1 MKRGGAIN
9 RFPSVGKEIPAPS
22 TVGPDRYARLL
33 ETRVGIYSVT
43 GHGGLLPSE
52 IPNIFIVPE
61 NTWVMFIARAG
72 DKLRKVR
79 DDEPILNDFRYLRE
93 GETVDQWHTR
103 INQAMQEGTLLKDML
118 YSKQSPDKSGIYEP
132 GDVVND
138 MSISIRNSRP
148 PWAGIGIWKLPLR
161 RNHLEKVKELN
172 ASLEEENN
180 QFVNKV
186 LQKPEIA
193 TKLQTWK
200 QKYPRQ
206 PDVLETA
213 VRYFLLSEEKKFD
226 EYVGKL
232 PMMTQMDVLFMVPD
246 IVKLPSIKEEIQKS
260 AHNKD
265 DVFLNWGSTNGI
277 DLNWFTQT
285 PESKNFRNKENYI
298 LLSSILRN
306 NDQFPYLI
314 DHPNIS
320 KGHALPPGAKAKIPM
335 YRIFVI
341 ESCRPT
347 PEPGPQAKQ
356 LVRTMSNATRE
367 DYEGCPVP
375 RTLTN
380 KRTLQQYASEN
391 PVIKSLIE
399 GNSEKFT
406 EIQPVLEKIKGAPL
420 LEQQFQ
426 PDDVVTIQG
435 ISNAN
440 SNVASSSG
448 LNPSLNNTKG
458 VVLRKEGNEYVIFS
472 QETGDEVRVP
482 ASNITKGGQ
491 RHKTYRKKKFRRQTH
506 KRI

>member
-9 RFPSVGKEIPAPS
+9 RFPSVGKEIPAPPN
-22 TVGPDRYARLL
+22 VGPDRYPKVL

-52 IPNIFIVPE
+52 IPNVFIVPE

-93 GETVDQWHTR
+93 GETMDQWYTR

-132 GDVVND
+132 GDLVND
-138 MSISIRNSRP
+138 MSISIRNTSP
-148 PWAGIGIWKLPLR
+148 PWGPMGIWKLPLR
-161 RNHLEKVKELN
+161 RDHLAKLKELN
-172 ASLEEENN
+172 DSLETEKD
-180 QFVNKV
+180 QFVNKI
-186 LQKPEIA
+186 LQKPEVVTII
-193 TKLQTWK
+193 KTWK
-200 QKYPRQ
+200 QKYPQQ
-206 PDVLETA
+206 PDVLETSI
-213 VRYFLLSEEKKFD
+213 RYFFLSEDKKFD
-226 EYVGKL
+226 DYVGKL
-232 PMMTQMDVLFMVPD
+232 SMMAQTDVMFMVTE
-246 IVKLPSIKEEIQKS
+246 IGKLSSIDEEIQNISK
-260 AHNKD
+260 NKD

-277 DLNWFTQT
+277 DLNLFTQT
-285 PESKNFRNKENYI
+285 KESKNFQNKQNYI

-306 NDQFPYLI
+306 NEVFPYAI
-314 DHPNIS
+314 PHPNIAYG
-320 KGHALPPGAKAKIPM
+320 KPAPAGKEKIPM

-347 PEPGPQAKQ
+347 PEPGPQAKK

-367 DYEGCPVP
+367 DYESCPVP

-399 GNSEKFT
+399 GDSKKFT

-420 LEQQFQ
+420 LEQQFL

-435 ISNAN
+435 ISNIN
-440 SNVASSSG
+440 SNIGLSSG

-458 VVLRKEGNEYVIFS
+458 VVLRKEGDKYVIFS
-472 QETGDEVRVP
+472 EETGDEVRVP
-482 ASNITKGGQ
+482 ASNITKGG
-491 RHKTYRKKKFRRQTH
+491 RRYKTYRKKKFRRQTR